1 MATNNTRRISRGS
14 SAVECCWCHV
24 SVTQSKDC
32 LDTECL
38 RYILIYYL
46 ID

>member
-1 MATNNTRRISRGS
+1 MATNNRRISRGS
-14 SAVECCWCHV
+14 VKCCWCHV